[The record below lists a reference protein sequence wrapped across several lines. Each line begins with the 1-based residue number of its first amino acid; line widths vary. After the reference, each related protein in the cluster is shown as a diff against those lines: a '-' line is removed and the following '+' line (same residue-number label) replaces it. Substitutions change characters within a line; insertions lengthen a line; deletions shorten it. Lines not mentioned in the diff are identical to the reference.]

1 MQFLLSWLADHVD
14 LVSTLGLPLAPDAA
28 GRQHLTKLDDED
40 KAKALQL
47 GKTLTG
53 VGLAVEDLAE
63 QTSASGASDF
73 VLDIDVTS
81 NRPDCMNHMGVAREL
96 AVALGTTLRKE
107 SFPSTESLSLLSD
120 VSKQKASPSLAAT
133 TKVVIEDPEACPR
146 FTARTIRGVKLGPS
160 PEWLR
165 RRLEA
170 IGLRSINNVVDA
182 TNYVLWETGQ
192 PLHAYDL
199 ATVPGGE
206 LRVRRARAGE
216 TLVTLDGKARTLDPE
231 VLVIADRERAVGLGG
246 IMGGLDTEVTE
257 RTVDVLLEAAHF
269 DRRRVRIGAKR
280 LGMHT
285 DASHRFERG
294 ADVGACDFASR
305 RCAELIVEIA
315 GGAID
320 PDAVDAIGSLPEPV
334 RWRLEPAALARFG
347 GVEVAEAEI
356 ARILAGLG
364 FAPERGADGA
374 FSGTVP
380 TWRAV
385 DFEPRRRPRA
395 AGPEREAWAQ
405 DLFEEVLRQHGLD
418 RLPSTLPRLSGVD
431 AGSAPGFELRL
442 RVARRLAGFG
452 FAEGIHYAFQ
462 DRASDERLPALVDGP
477 PVELAN
483 PLSDRYA
490 VLRRSLVPNLVAAA
504 EFNFRHGAETVRLF
518 ELGGLFPGA
527 GDEVAAVAAVA
538 SGGPSAPW
546 NRRPAIDLHELQG
559 VFDALLE
566 ELGAEAVVEPA
577 ELPGVVAGTGARWR
591 AGDGIVGW
599 SGTIAVADAPQPI
612 HAGEL
617 RLDRLGVAAT
627 TSRPV
632 VAPPRLPGISADLTL
647 VHPLDR
653 SWREI
658 EQAIAAA
665 RVEHLVGF
673 RLKDRYQGS
682 GVPAGAVATTM
693 TFDYHGGER
702 TLTQEEVNER
712 HGTLAADLERRFG
725 LAREVPR

>member
-14 LVSTLGLPLAPDAA
+14 LASTVGLPLAPDTA
-28 GRQHLTKLDDED
+28 GRQHLERLTDED
-40 KAKALQL
+40 KAKAFQL

-53 VGLAVEDLAE
+53 VGLAVEGLAE
-63 QTSASGASDF
+63 QTSASGAPDF
-73 VLDIDVTS
+73 VFDIDVTS
-81 NRPDCMNHMGVAREL
+81 NRPDCMNHLGVAREL
-96 AVALGTTLRKE
+96 AVALGTTLRRE
-107 SFPSTESLSLLSD
+107 SFPSTESISSLYS
-120 VSKQKASPSLAAT
+120 VSKQKASSSSSSTA
-133 TKVVIEDPEACPR
+133 KVVIEDAEACPR

-170 IGLRSINNVVDA
+170 IGARSINNVVDA
-182 TNYVLWETGQ
+182 TNYVLRETGQ

-199 ATVPGGE
+199 ATIPGGE

-216 TLVTLDGKARTLDPE
+216 TLVTLDGKSRALDVE
-231 VLVIADRERAVGLGG
+231 VLVIADRERPVGLAG
-246 IMGGLDTEVTE
+246 IMGGLDTEVTG

-280 LGMHT
+280 LGLHT

-305 RCAELIVEIA
+305 RCADLIVEIA
-315 GGAID
+315 GGTIDPGAID
-320 PDAVDAIGSLPEPV
+320 ALGTLPEPV
-334 RWRLEPAALARFG
+334 RWRLEPAALARFAG
-347 GVEVAEAEI
+347 LDVPEAEI
-356 ARILAGLG
+356 ARILLGLG
-364 FAPERGADGA
+364 FAPERTTDGA
-374 FSGTVP
+374 FAGTVP

-418 RLPSTLPRLSGVD
+418 RLPSTLPRLPGVD
-431 AGSAPGFELRL
+431 AGLSPGFELRM
-442 RVARRLAGFG
+442 RIARRLAGLG

-462 DRASDERLPALVDGP
+462 DRAADERLPALVDGP
-477 PVELAN
+477 PIELAN

-504 EFNFRHGAETVRLF
+504 EFNFRHGAEAVRLF

-527 GDEVAAVAAVA
+527 GEEVAAVAAVA
-538 SGGPSAPW
+538 AGGAGAPW
-546 NRRPAIDLHELQG
+546 DRRPAIDLHELAG
-559 VFDALLE
+559 VLEALLE
-566 ELGAEAVVEPA
+566 ELGVDAAAEPA
-577 ELPGVVAGTGARWR
+577 ELPGVVPGTGARWR
-591 AGDGIVGW
+591 AGGEIVGW
-599 SGTIAVADAPQPI
+599 SGTIAAADAPQPI

-617 RLDRLGVAAT
+617 RLDRLAAPPGA
-627 TSRPV
+627 RPV
-632 VAPPRLPGISADLTL
+632 IAPPRLPGISADLTL
-647 VHPLDR
+647 VHPLER

-658 EQAIAAA
+658 ERAVAEA
-665 RVEHLVGF
+665 RVEHLVAF
-673 RLKDRYQGS
+673 RLKDRYQGA

-693 TFDYHGGER
+693 TFDYHAGER

-712 HGTLAADLERRFG
+712 HGALAAGLERRFG
-725 LAREVPR
+725 LAREGPR

>member
-1 MQFLLSWLADHVD
+1 
-14 LVSTLGLPLAPDAA
+14 
-28 GRQHLTKLDDED
+28 
-40 KAKALQL
+40 
-47 GKTLTG
+47 
-53 VGLAVEDLAE
+53 
-63 QTSASGASDF
+63 
-73 VLDIDVTS
+73 
-81 NRPDCMNHMGVAREL
+81 
-96 AVALGTTLRKE
+96 
-107 SFPSTESLSLLSD
+107 
-120 VSKQKASPSLAAT
+120 
-133 TKVVIEDPEACPR
+133 VIEDPEACPR

-199 ATVPGGE
+199 ATIPGGE

-216 TLVTLDGKARTLDPE
+216 TLVTLDGKSRALDPE
-231 VLVIADRERAVGLGG
+231 VLVIADRARPVGLAG
-246 IMGGLDTEVTE
+246 IMGGLDTEVTG

-294 ADVGACDFASR
+294 SDVGACDFASR

-320 PDAVDAIGSLPEPV
+320 PDAVDAIGTVPRPV
-334 RWRLEPAALARFG
+334 RWRLEPAALARFAG
-347 GVEVAEAEI
+347 LEVPETEI

-364 FAPERGADGA
+364 FAPERGPDGA

-395 AGPEREAWAQ
+395 GGPEREAWAQ

-431 AGSAPGFELRL
+431 AGLSPGFELRM
-442 RVARRLAGFG
+442 RVARRLAGLG

-462 DRASDERLPALVDGP
+462 DRAADERLPALVDGP
-477 PVELAN
+477 PIELAN

-490 VLRRSLVPNLVAAA
+490 VLRRSLVPNLLAAA
-504 EFNFRHGAETVRLF
+504 EFNFRHGADAVRLF

-527 GDEVAAVAAVA
+527 GEEAAAVAAVA
-538 SGGPSAPW
+538 AGAAGAPW
-546 NRRPAIDLHELQG
+546 NRRPAIDLHELKG
-559 VFDALLE
+559 VFEALLDD
-566 ELGAEAVVEPA
+566 LGAEVEVEPA
-577 ELPGVVAGTGARWR
+577 ELPGVVSGTGARWR
-591 AGDGIVGW
+591 AGGEVVGW
-599 SGTIAVADAPQPI
+599 FGTIASADAPQPV

-617 RLDRLGVAAT
+617 RLDRLAVPAAA
-627 TSRPV
+627 RPV
-632 VAPPRLPGISADLTL
+632 AAPPRLPGISADLTL
-647 VHPLDR
+647 VHPLER
-653 SWREI
+653 SWSEI
-658 EQAIAAA
+658 ERAVAGA
-665 RVEHLVGF
+665 RVEHLVGL
-673 RLKDRYQGS
+673 RLKDRYQGA

-712 HGTLAADLERRFG
+712 HGALAAELERRFG
-725 LAREVPR
+725 LAREGPR